1 MNNNGTFNLI
11 LESNFSL
18 HSVLPPLL
26 YVGRGKR
33 ISQKLLLGLM
43 TIFALRGGGAH
54 FEGSICLG
62 GTSDFSSTLLFL

>member
-43 TIFALRGGGAH
+43 TIFALRGGGT
-54 FEGSICLG
+54 F
-62 GTSDFSSTLLFL
+62 